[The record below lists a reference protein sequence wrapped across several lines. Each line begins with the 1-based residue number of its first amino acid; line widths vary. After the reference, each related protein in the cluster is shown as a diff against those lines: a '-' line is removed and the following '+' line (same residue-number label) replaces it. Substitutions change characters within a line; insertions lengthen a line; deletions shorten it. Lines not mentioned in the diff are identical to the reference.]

1 MSLFLA
7 YAFYF
12 LNCIKAFDWYN
23 YVFKDLHFLMK
34 ISGFT
39 FIRNGT
45 ILGYPFIESINSI
58 LPICDEFIIAVGP
71 SEDDTLTL
79 LKKIKSKKIK
89 IIQTQ
94 WNENMKDRGFV
105 YAQQKMIAQ
114 FNCSGDWA
122 FYLEGDEVIHQDD
135 LKTIKKVMKKSLNN
149 SNIESLV
156 FDYYHFFGSK
166 DWIATSPAWYRN
178 EARIIRNNLRAW
190 SPDALYFVNMDK
202 NKKGRYPNAI
212 LVGVPIYHYGH
223 IRSVA
228 SMNDKLKRV
237 GKYWKTKIPNF
248 ISYKID
254 PQAVKPFLGQHP
266 FIMNKWLKEKA
277 EPFFNPDK
285 NHLLTKREKKH
296 RWLMLLE
303 KWLNKDLTNKHFRL
317 LDHE

>member
-1 MSLFLA
+1 
-7 YAFYF
+7 
-12 LNCIKAFDWYN
+12 
-23 YVFKDLHFLMK
+23 MK

-135 LKTIKKVMKKSLNN
+135 LKTIKKVMKTSLNN

>member
-1 MSLFLA
+1 
-7 YAFYF
+7 
-12 LNCIKAFDWYN
+12 
-23 YVFKDLHFLMK
+23 MK

-71 SEDDTLTL
+71 SDDDTLARL
-79 LKKIKSKKIK
+79 RNINSKKIK

-135 LKTIKKVMKKSLNN
+135 LKTIKKVMKTSLNN

>member
-1 MSLFLA
+1 M
-7 YAFYF
+7 
-12 LNCIKAFDWYN
+12 
-23 YVFKDLHFLMK
+23 
-34 ISGFT
+34 
-39 FIRNGT
+39 
-45 ILGYPFIESINSI
+45 
-58 LPICDEFIIAVGP
+58 PICDEFIIAVGP

-135 LKTIKKVMKKSLNN
+135 LKTIKKVMQTSLNN

-254 PQAVKPFLGQHP
+254 PHAVKPFLGQHP

>member
-1 MSLFLA
+1 
-7 YAFYF
+7 
-12 LNCIKAFDWYN
+12 
-23 YVFKDLHFLMK
+23 MK

-71 SEDDTLTL
+71 SEDDTLAR

-135 LKTIKKVMKKSLNN
+135 LIIIKKAMKKYLNN
-149 SNIESLV
+149 SKIESLV

-166 DWIATSPAWYRN
+166 DWIATSPAWYRK
-178 EARIIRNNLRAW
+178 EARIIRNNLRVW

-202 NKKGRYPNAI
+202 NKKGRYPNAVSI
-212 LVGVPIYHYGH
+212 DVPIYHYGH
-223 IRSVA
+223 IRSKA
-228 SMNDKLKRV
+228 SMNDKLKRAA
-237 GKYWKTKIPNF
+237 TPPSI
-248 ISYKID
+248 
-254 PQAVKPFLGQHP
+254 KP
-266 FIMNKWLKEKA
+266 
-277 EPFFNPDK
+277 
-285 NHLLTKREKKH
+285 
-296 RWLMLLE
+296 
-303 KWLNKDLTNKHFRL
+303 
-317 LDHE
+317 

>member
-1 MSLFLA
+1 
-7 YAFYF
+7 
-12 LNCIKAFDWYN
+12 
-23 YVFKDLHFLMK
+23 MK

-135 LKTIKKVMKKSLNN
+135 LKTIKKVMQTSLNN

>member
-1 MSLFLA
+1 
-7 YAFYF
+7 
-12 LNCIKAFDWYN
+12 
-23 YVFKDLHFLMK
+23 MK

-71 SEDDTLTL
+71 SEDDTLVR
-79 LKKIKSKKIK
+79 LKNIKSKKIK

-135 LKTIKKVMKKSLNN
+135 LKTIKKVMKTYLNN

-178 EARIIRNNLRAW
+178 EARIIRNNLRTW

-254 PQAVKPFLGQHP
+254 PHAVKPFLGQHP

-285 NHLLTKREKKH
+285 NHSLTKREKKH

>member
-135 LKTIKKVMKKSLNN
+135 LKTIKKVMKTSLNN

>member
-1 MSLFLA
+1 
-7 YAFYF
+7 
-12 LNCIKAFDWYN
+12 
-23 YVFKDLHFLMK
+23 MK

-135 LKTIKKVMKKSLNN
+135 LKTIKNMMQTSLNN

-178 EARIIRNNLRAW
+178 EARIIRNNLRVW

-202 NKKGRYPNAI
+202 NKNGRYPHAI
-212 LVGVPIYHYGH
+212 SIGVPIYHYGH
-223 IRSVA
+223 IRSKA

-237 GKYWKTKIPNF
+237 GKYWNRKIPDF
-248 ISYKID
+248 ISYEID
-254 PQAVKPFLGQHP
+254 PNAIKPFSGKHP
-266 FIMNKWLKEKA
+266 AIMKSWLKEKA
-277 EPFFNPDK
+277 EQTFHPDP
-285 NHLLTKREKKH
+285 NYQITRREKRH
-296 RWLMLLE
+296 RWLMFFE
-303 KWLNKDLTNKHFRL
+303 KFLNKDLTRKHFKFINY
-317 LDHE
+317 D

>member
-1 MSLFLA
+1 
-7 YAFYF
+7 
-12 LNCIKAFDWYN
+12 
-23 YVFKDLHFLMK
+23 MK

-178 EARIIRNNLRAW
+178 EARIIRTNLRAW

>member
-1 MSLFLA
+1 
-7 YAFYF
+7 
-12 LNCIKAFDWYN
+12 
-23 YVFKDLHFLMK
+23 MK
-34 ISGFT
+34 VSGFT

-45 ILGYPFIESINSI
+45 VLGYPFIESINSI

-71 SEDDTLTL
+71 SEDDTLARL
-79 LKKIKSKKIK
+79 RKINSKKIK

-105 YAQQKMIAQ
+105 YAQQKMIAH

-135 LKTIKKVMKKSLNN
+135 LKTIKKVMQTSLNN

-166 DWIATSPAWYRN
+166 DWVATSPAWYRN

-254 PQAVKPFLGQHP
+254 PRAVKPFLGQHP

>member
-1 MSLFLA
+1 
-7 YAFYF
+7 
-12 LNCIKAFDWYN
+12 
-23 YVFKDLHFLMK
+23 MK

-94 WNENMKDRGFV
+94 WNESMKDRGFV

-122 FYLEGDEVIHQDD
+122 FYLEGDEVIHRDD
-135 LKTIKKVMKKSLNN
+135 LKTIKKVMQTSLNN

-178 EARIIRNNLRAW
+178 EARIIRNNLRVW
-190 SPDALYFVNMDK
+190 SPDALYFINMDK

-212 LVGVPIYHYGH
+212 SIDATIYHYGH
-223 IRSVA
+223 IRNRV
-228 SMNDKLKRV
+228 SMNDKLKRI
-237 GKYWKTKIPNF
+237 GKYWDKKIPDF
-248 ISYKID
+248 FSYEID
-254 PQAVKPFLGQHP
+254 PKAIQPFLGKHP
-266 FIMNKWLKEKA
+266 PIMKKWLQNQA
-277 EPFFNPDK
+277 EQLFRPDS
-285 NHLLTKREKKH
+285 NHQLTLRERKH
-296 RWLMLLE
+296 RLLGFFE
-303 KWLNKDLTNKHFRL
+303 KLLKKDLTKKHFKSI
-317 LDHE
+317 

>member
-1 MSLFLA
+1 
-7 YAFYF
+7 
-12 LNCIKAFDWYN
+12 
-23 YVFKDLHFLMK
+23 MK

-71 SEDDTLTL
+71 SEDDTLVR
-79 LKKIKSKKIK
+79 LKNIKSKKIK

-135 LKTIKKVMKKSLNN
+135 LKTIKKAMKTSLNN

-178 EARIIRNNLRAW
+178 EARIIRNNLRTW

-212 LVGVPIYHYGH
+212 TVGVPIYHYGH

-237 GKYWKTKIPNF
+237 GRYWKTKIPNF

-254 PQAVKPFLGQHP
+254 PQAVKPFFGQHP

-277 EPFFNPDK
+277 EPYFNPDK
-285 NHLLTKREKKH
+285 NHSLTKREKKH

>member
-1 MSLFLA
+1 LSLFLA

-135 LKTIKKVMKKSLNN
+135 LKTIKKVMKTSLNN

>member
-1 MSLFLA
+1 
-7 YAFYF
+7 
-12 LNCIKAFDWYN
+12 
-23 YVFKDLHFLMK
+23 
-34 ISGFT
+34 
-39 FIRNGT
+39 
-45 ILGYPFIESINSI
+45 
-58 LPICDEFIIAVGP
+58 
-71 SEDDTLTL
+71 
-79 LKKIKSKKIK
+79 
-89 IIQTQ
+89 
-94 WNENMKDRGFV
+94 
-105 YAQQKMIAQ
+105 MIAQ

-135 LKTIKKVMKKSLNN
+135 LKTIKKMMQKSLNN

>member
-1 MSLFLA
+1 
-7 YAFYF
+7 
-12 LNCIKAFDWYN
+12 
-23 YVFKDLHFLMK
+23 MK

>member
-1 MSLFLA
+1 M
-7 YAFYF
+7 
-12 LNCIKAFDWYN
+12 I
-23 YVFKDLHFLMK
+23 V
-34 ISGFT
+34 SGFT

-166 DWIATSPAWYRN
+166 HWIATSPAWYRN

-202 NKKGRYPNAI
+202 NKKGRYPNAV